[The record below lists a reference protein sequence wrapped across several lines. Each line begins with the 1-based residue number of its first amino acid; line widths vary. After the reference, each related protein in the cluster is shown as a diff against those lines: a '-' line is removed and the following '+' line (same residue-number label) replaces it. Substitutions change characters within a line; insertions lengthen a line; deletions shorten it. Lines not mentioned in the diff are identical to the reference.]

1 MKNLLIS
8 FLLVVLSTL
17 PSVAQTLQ
25 GVILLNDST
34 PCPYATVY
42 VASANRGIAAN
53 EKGEY
58 LLDELPTGNLKVEYS
73 CMGQQSVRRE
83 LTLTKGETL
92 VHNEALSE
100 KLMLLPPAI
109 VTPDGETPAHY
120 VLRHVWDKADENRNR
135 IDSWQ
140 AAVKYDARM
149 NDMDLIFNI
158 IPKKY
163 MILLKS
169 ALALGG
175 YKKIFNL
182 ALDHPSLKAKVSLV
196 RTYAKG
202 KITDSEQKITECN
215 ENLTAEEQKTLY
227 SNKLLIEPN
236 IFDEVYDDYE
246 DWGRHG
252 SARDKFQLVGSY
264 EQDGKMIDVLEY
276 IETRTSEREKVNE
289 QGEKV
294 KEKKTRTTVSRLH
307 VVEDDWGILKAE
319 KKGEHIQES
328 TECRDLGG
336 GIYMPISSSSRLTLP
351 TIPADSLPNMIAKA
365 EKELKDPKGF
375 NKTEQKMLERFIKQ
389 LKEHEGRDIRMELF
403 FAYDIKYRYF
413 KLK

>member
-1 MKNLLIS
+1 MQWP
-8 FLLVVLSTL
+8 V
-17 PSVAQTLQ
+17 
-25 GVILLNDST
+25 
-34 PCPYATVY
+34 
-42 VASANRGIAAN
+42 
-53 EKGEY
+53 
-58 LLDELPTGNLKVEYS
+58 
-73 CMGQQSVRRE
+73 
-83 LTLTKGETL
+83 
-92 VHNEALSE
+92 
-100 KLMLLPPAI
+100 
-109 VTPDGETPAHY
+109 
-120 VLRHVWDKADENRNR
+120 
-135 IDSWQ
+135 SWQ
-140 AAVKYDARM
+140 AAVKYDAGM
-149 NDMDLIFNI
+149 NDMDLLFKI

-196 RTYAKG
+196 RTYTNG

-215 ENLTAEEQKTLY
+215 EKLTAEEQKTLY
-227 SNKLLIEPN
+227 TNKLLIEPN

-413 KLK
+413 KL

>member
-8 FLLVVLSTL
+8 FLLVALFAL

-42 VASANRGIAAN
+42 IASANRGIAAN

-58 LLDELPTGNLKVEYS
+58 MLDELPAGNLKVEYS
-73 CMGQQSVRRE
+73 CMGQQTVRRE

-92 VHNEALSE
+92 VHNEALTE

-109 VTPDGETPAHY
+109 VTPDGESPAHY
-120 VLRHVWDKADENRNR
+120 VLRHVWDKAKENKKR

-140 AAVKYDARM
+140 AAVKYDAGM
-149 NDMDLIFNI
+149 NDMDLLFKI

-196 RTYAKG
+196 RTYTNG
-202 KITDSEQKITECN
+202 KVSDSEQKITECN
-215 ENLTAEEQKTLY
+215 EKLTAEEQKTLY

-236 IFDEVYDDYE
+236 IFDEVYGDYE
-246 DWGRHG
+246 DWGRYG

-276 IETRTSEREKVNE
+276 IETRTTEREKVNE

-307 VVEDDWGILKAE
+307 VVEDDWGILKTE
-319 KKGEHIQES
+319 KKGEHIQGG

-336 GIYMPISSSSRLTLP
+336 GIYMPISSSSRLTFP
-351 TIPADSLPNMIAKA
+351 TIPADSLPSKIAKA

-375 NKTEQKMLERFIKQ
+375 NKTEQQMLERFIKQ

>member
-8 FLLVVLSTL
+8 FLLVALSTL

-42 VASANRGIAAN
+42 IASANRGIAAN

-58 LLDELPTGNLKVEYS
+58 MLDELPAGNLKVEYS
-73 CMGQQSVRRE
+73 CMGQQTVRRE
-83 LTLTKGETL
+83 LTLVKGETL

-100 KLMLLPPAI
+100 KLMLL
-109 VTPDGETPAHY
+109 AHY
-120 VLRHVWDKADENRNR
+120 VLRHVWDKAKENKKR
-135 IDSWQ
+135 IDLWQ
-140 AAVKYDARM
+140 AAVKYDAGM
-149 NDMDLIFNI
+149 NDMDLLFKI

-163 MILLKS
+163 MIPLKA
-169 ALALGG
+169 ALALAG

-196 RTYAKG
+196 RTYTNG

-215 ENLTAEEQKTLY
+215 EKLTAEEQKTLY
-227 SNKLLIEPN
+227 TNKLLIEPN

-365 EKELKDPKGF
+365 EKELKEPKGF

>member
-1 MKNLLIS
+1 MKNILIS
-8 FLLVVLSTL
+8 FLLVALSTL

-42 VASANRGIAAN
+42 IASANRGIAAN

-58 LLDELPTGNLKVEYS
+58 MLDELPAGNLKVEYS
-73 CMGQQSVRRE
+73 CMGQQTVRRE
-83 LTLTKGETL
+83 LTLVKGETL

-140 AAVKYDARM
+140 AAVKYDASM

-215 ENLTAEEQKTLY
+215 ENLTADEQKTLY

-236 IFDEVYDDYE
+236 IFDEVYGEYE

-264 EQDGKMIDVLEY
+264 EQDDKMIDVLEY
-276 IETRTSEREKVNE
+276 IETRTTEREKVNE

-294 KEKKTRTTVSRLH
+294 KEKRTRRTVSRLH
-307 VVEDDWGILKAE
+307 VVEDDWGILKTE
-319 KKGEHIQES
+319 KKGEHIQEG

-351 TIPADSLPNMIAKA
+351 TVPADSLPNMIAGV
-365 EKELKDPKGF
+365 EKKLKDPKGF

>member
-1 MKNLLIS
+1 MRKIL
-8 FLLVVLSTL
+8 FLLLLAVLAIL
-17 PSVAQTLQ
+17 PSEAQTLK
-25 GVILLNDST
+25 GVVSLNDST
-34 PCPYATVY
+34 PCAFATVY
-42 VASANRGIAAN
+42 IPSINRGIAAN

-58 LLDELPTGNLKVEYS
+58 LLDELPVGKIKVEYS
-73 CMGQQSVRRE
+73 CIGQQTVRRE
-83 LTLTKGETL
+83 LTIAKDET
-92 VHNEALSE
+92 VVNNEMLSE
-100 KLMLLPPAI
+100 KLTLLPPAI

-120 VLRHVWDKADENRNR
+120 ILRHVWEKAKENRSR

-140 AAVKYDARM
+140 AAVKYDASM
-149 NDMDLIFNI
+149 NDMDLLFKI

-163 MILLKS
+163 MILIKS

-175 YKKIFNL
+175 YRKIFNL

-202 KITDSEQKITECN
+202 KVTDSEQKITYCN
-215 ENLTAEEQKTLY
+215 EQLSSDDQKTLY

-264 EQDGKMIDVLEY
+264 EQDGKVIDVLEY
-276 IETRTSEREKVNE
+276 ISTRTTEREKVNE
-289 QGEKV
+289 EGEKV
-294 KEKKTRTTVSRLH
+294 TEKKTRSTVSRLH
-307 VVEDDWGILKAE
+307 VVEDVWGILKTE
-319 KKGEHIQES
+319 KQGDFIHES

-336 GIYMPISSSSRLTLP
+336 GIYMPISSSSHLVLP
-351 TIPADSLPNMIAKA
+351 TIPADSLPRMIAEA
-365 EKELKDPKGF
+365 EKKLKGENNL
-375 NKTEQKMLERFIKQ
+375 NKTEQKMAEKLIKQ
-389 LKEHEGRDIRMELF
+389 LKQHEGHDVRMELF

-413 KLK
+413 KIK